1 MTEEMKET
9 QFFKQESTDDQAA
22 ENLDNLPVE
31 EQVAAL
37 HSGLEEARKEVEQQ
51 RELAQRAQA
60 ELANFRRRTDEERIA
75 LQQYSNSRLLI
86 KLLPVVDELV
96 LAVNHADESGPS
108 DSWVEGVKL
117 IQRKVTN
124 LLESEGISKIAAV
137 GVQFDPLEHEAVG
150 TEETTKHP
158 PGHIVE
164 VVRNGY
170 RLHDRVIQPAQ
181 VVVAKQSPQPNQT
194 GNHIEL

>member
-9 QFFKQESTDDQAA
+9 QFFKPEPTADLAT
-22 ENLDNLPVE
+22 ENLPLE

-37 HSGLEEARKEVEQQ
+37 RRGLEEARKEIEQQ
-51 RELAQRAQA
+51 RNLAQRAQA
-60 ELANFRRRTDEERIA
+60 ELANYRRRTEEERIS

-86 KLLPVVDELV
+86 KLLPVVDELGM
-96 LAVNHADESGPS
+96 AVNHADEKGPS

-137 GVQFDPLEHEAVG
+137 GVQFDPVEHEAVG
-150 TEETTKHP
+150 TQETTKHP
-158 PGHIVE
+158 PGYIVE

-181 VVVAKQSPQPNQT
+181 VVVAKPAAQPNQT
-194 GNHIEL
+194 GDHTEL

>member
-1 MTEEMKET
+1 MTEETKET
-9 QFFKQESTDDQAA
+9 QFFKQESTDNQVA
-22 ENLDNLPVE
+22 EDLENLPVE

-37 HSGLEEARKEVEQQ
+37 RRGLEEARKELEQQ
-51 RELAQRAQA
+51 RDLAQRTQA
-60 ELANFRRRTDEERIA
+60 ELANFRRRTDEERIS

-86 KLLPVVDELV
+86 KLLPVVDELA
-96 LAVNHADESGPS
+96 LAVNHADESGLS
-108 DSWVEGVKL
+108 DSWLEGVKL

-137 GVQFDPLEHEAVG
+137 GVQFDPVEHEAVG
-150 TEETTKHP
+150 TQETTKHP
-158 PGHIVE
+158 PGYIVE

-181 VVVAKQSPQPNQT
+181 VVVAKQAPQPNQT
-194 GNHIEL
+194 GDHTEL

>member
-9 QFFKQESTDDQAA
+9 QFFKQELTEDQAV
-22 ENLDNLPVE
+22 DNLPVE

-37 HSGLEEARKEVEQQ
+37 RQGLEQARKDVEQQ
-51 RELAQRAQA
+51 RDLAQRAQA
-60 ELANFRRRTDEERIA
+60 ELANYRRRTEEERIS

-86 KLLPVVDELV
+86 KLLPVVDELGM
-96 LAVNHADESGPS
+96 AVNHADENGPS
-108 DSWVEGVKL
+108 DSWLEGVKL

-124 LLESEGISKIAAV
+124 LLESEGVSKIAAI
-137 GVQFDPLEHEAVG
+137 GVQFDPVEHEAVG
-150 TEETTKHP
+150 TQETTKHP
-158 PGHIVE
+158 PGYIVE

-181 VVVAKQSPQPNQT
+181 VVVAKQTSQPNQT
-194 GNHIEL
+194 GNHTEL

>member
-9 QFFKQESTDDQAA
+9 QFFKPEPAA
-22 ENLDNLPVE
+22 DPATENLPLE

-37 HSGLEEARKEVEQQ
+37 RRGLEEARKEIEQQ
-51 RELAQRAQA
+51 RNLAQRAQA
-60 ELANFRRRTDEERIA
+60 ELANYRRRTEEERIS

-86 KLLPVVDELV
+86 KLLPVVDELGM
-96 LAVNHADESGPS
+96 AVNHADEKGPS
-108 DSWVEGVKL
+108 DSWLEGVKL

-137 GVQFDPLEHEAVG
+137 GVQFDPVEHEAVG
-150 TEETTKHP
+150 TQEATQHP
-158 PGHIVE
+158 PGYIVE

-181 VVVAKQSPQPNQT
+181 VVVAKTAAQPNQT
-194 GNHIEL
+194 GDHTEL

>member
-9 QFFKQESTDDQAA
+9 QFFKQKSTDDQAA

-75 LQQYSNSRLLI
+75 LQQYSNSHLLI
-86 KLLPVVDELV
+86 KLLPVVDELA

>member
-9 QFFKQESTDDQAA
+9 QFFKQEPTEDSAV
-22 ENLDNLPVE
+22 DNLPVE

-37 HSGLEEARKEVEQQ
+37 RQGLEQARKDVEQQ
-51 RELAQRAQA
+51 RDLAQRAQA
-60 ELANFRRRTDEERIA
+60 ELANYRRRTEEERIS

-86 KLLPVVDELV
+86 KLLPVVDELGM
-96 LAVNHADESGPS
+96 AVSHADENGPS
-108 DSWVEGVKL
+108 DSWLEGVKL

-124 LLESEGISKIAAV
+124 LLESEGVSKIAAI
-137 GVQFDPLEHEAVG
+137 GVQFDPVEHEAVG
-150 TEETTKHP
+150 TQETTKHP
-158 PGHIVE
+158 PGYIVE

-181 VVVAKQSPQPNQT
+181 VVVAKQTSQPNQT
-194 GNHIEL
+194 GNHTEL

>member
-9 QFFKQESTDDQAA
+9 QFFKQELTEDQAV
-22 ENLDNLPVE
+22 DNLPVE

-37 HSGLEEARKEVEQQ
+37 LRGLEQARKDVEQQ
-51 RELAQRAQA
+51 RDLAQRAQA
-60 ELANFRRRTDEERIA
+60 ELANYRRRTEEERIS

-86 KLLPVVDELV
+86 KLLPVVDELGM
-96 LAVNHADESGPS
+96 AVNHADENGPS
-108 DSWVEGVKL
+108 DSWLAGVKL

-124 LLESEGISKIAAV
+124 LLESEGVSQIAAI
-137 GVQFDPLEHEAVG
+137 GVQFDPVEHEAVG
-150 TEETTKHP
+150 TQETTKHP
-158 PGHIVE
+158 PGYIVE

-181 VVVAKQSPQPNQT
+181 VVVAKQTSQPNQT
-194 GNHIEL
+194 GNHTEL

>member
-1 MTEEMKET
+1 MTEETKET
-9 QFFKQESTDDQAA
+9 QFFKQESTDNQVA
-22 ENLDNLPVE
+22 EDLENLPVE

-37 HSGLEEARKEVEQQ
+37 RRGLEEARKEVEQQ
-51 RELAQRAQA
+51 RDLAQRAQA
-60 ELANFRRRTDEERIA
+60 ELANFRRRTDEERIS

-86 KLLPVVDELV
+86 KLLPVVDELA
-96 LAVNHADESGPS
+96 LAVNHADESGLS
-108 DSWVEGVKL
+108 DSWLEGVKL

-137 GVQFDPLEHEAVG
+137 GVQFDPVEHEAVG
-150 TEETTKHP
+150 TQETTKHP
-158 PGHIVE
+158 PGYIVE

-181 VVVAKQSPQPNQT
+181 VVVAKQAPQPNQT
-194 GNHIEL
+194 GDHTEL

>member
-9 QFFKQESTDDQAA
+9 QFFNQEPTEDPAV
-22 ENLDNLPVE
+22 DNLPVE

-37 HSGLEEARKEVEQQ
+37 LRGLEQARKDVEQQ
-51 RELAQRAQA
+51 RDLAQRAQA
-60 ELANFRRRTDEERIA
+60 ELANYRRRTEEERIS

-86 KLLPVVDELV
+86 KLLPVVDELGM
-96 LAVNHADESGPS
+96 AVNHADENGPS
-108 DSWVEGVKL
+108 DSWLAGVKL

-124 LLESEGISKIAAV
+124 LLESEGVSQIAAI
-137 GVQFDPLEHEAVG
+137 GVQFDPVEHEAVG
-150 TEETTKHP
+150 TQETTKHP
-158 PGHIVE
+158 PGYIVE

-181 VVVAKQSPQPNQT
+181 VVVAKQTSQPNQT
-194 GNHIEL
+194 GNHTEL